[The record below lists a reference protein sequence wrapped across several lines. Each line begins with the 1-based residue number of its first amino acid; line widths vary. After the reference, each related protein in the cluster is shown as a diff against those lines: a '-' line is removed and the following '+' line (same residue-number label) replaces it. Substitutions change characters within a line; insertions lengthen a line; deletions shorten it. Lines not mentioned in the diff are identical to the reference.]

1 MLKVDILAIYQT
13 LEVKLP
19 FVLLNMMLVVH
30 LLQMAFVE
38 EISFLEN
45 FYHEWKLK
53 VVKHLEMT
61 MSFLSFILFIWCVKL
76 TDEHVTFHP
85 QNKSHPIIVCNL
97 LDGLWNSVC

>member
-30 LLQMAFVE
+30 LLQMAFVK
-38 EISFLEN
+38 EISILEN
-45 FYHEWKLK
+45 FCYEWKLK

-61 MSFLSFILFIWCVKL
+61 MSFFV
-76 TDEHVTFHP
+76 FH
-85 QNKSHPIIVCNL
+85 SVHLVCQI
-97 LDGLWNSVC
+97 D

>member
-1 MLKVDILAIYQT
+1 MLKVDILAIYLRAQT
-13 LEVKLP
+13 
-19 FVLLNMMLVVH
+19 FVCLTEYDVSGVLVTNGIY
-30 LLQMAFVE
+30 VE

-76 TDEHVTFHP
+76 TDEHVTFFP
-85 QNKSHPIIVCNL
+85 KINRTPS
-97 LDGLWNSVC
+97 